1 MMSRTRGAK
10 SGLRLLTIFVIG
22 LMAICVEGSANTTKD
37 NMKEGARYEKD
48 GQFYRAAEAYARIL
62 RLTPGDQK
70 ARAALARVGD
80 RAMDEKLAA
89 VSVLETEM
97 KLDDAIAALD
107 AAGRLRVQML
117 SLKIELDRPGA
128 VDSRRVELVTLRV
141 RTLLAE
147 ADRAQA
153 DGLWS
158 VAVAHLQQVDALAP
172 DFEDTRKRLYNV
184 WVSWGEA
191 NLREG
196 RLRAAAER
204 FEHAARVPTA
214 GSTDAAKRAVAIRVG
229 LGLSALERG
238 ACRSA
243 IADLR
248 SADRLAPGSVQQGD
262 IQRASAC
269 ARTCVQLKVV
279 AETDSGLGETRLEE
293 LRTDLRGQVGAAASE
308 FLVVQGSNAGRA
320 PNCDQRT
327 VPGVDGRPMKTGP
340 YVAVVKVTAS
350 RIIRQPASSVTRQAQ
365 TQHGGMS
372 ATYYTYEEYRE
383 VLTGTLSGWVT
394 VADQGSGNLNMA
406 LPVQITGEA
415 VVGWRRAPLSSA
427 TYQDLYTG
435 RQSTVVMIDATDRGK
450 AQVEAER
457 SRTRAD
463 LTETLV
469 ADFATE
475 AARLLVSAVDVEPA
489 VPDPATLPEEH

>member
-1 MMSRTRGAK
+1 MLKKKDGAPG
-10 SGLRLLTIFVIG
+10 GLRVLTIAALCLLAFCLEAG
-22 LMAICVEGSANTTKD
+22 ADMAKD
-37 NMKEGARYEKD
+37 DLKQGARYEKE
-48 GQFYRAAEAYARIL
+48 GQFFRAAEAYARIL

-70 ARAALARVGD
+70 ARTALARVGD
-80 RAMDEKLAA
+80 RALDEKLETAA
-89 VSVLETEM
+89 VLETEM
-97 KLDDAIAALD
+97 KLDEAIAAID
-107 AAGRLRVQML
+107 AAGRLRDQML

-128 VDSRRVELVTLRV
+128 VDSRRVELVALRV
-141 RTLLAE
+141 RALLAE

-153 DGLWS
+153 DGIWS

-172 DFEDTRKRLYNV
+172 DFEDTRKRLHDV

-191 NLREG
+191 NLSEG

-204 FEHAARVPTA
+204 FEQAARVPTA

-248 SADRLAPGSVQQGD
+248 TADRLAPGSVQQEV

-279 AETDSGLGETRLEE
+279 TEPDSGLGETRLVE
-293 LRTDLRGQVGAAASE
+293 LTTDLRGQVGAAASE
-308 FLVVQGSNAGRA
+308 FLLVQGSNAGRA

-327 VPGVDGRPMKTGP
+327 LPGVDGRPMKTGP
-340 YVAVVKVTAS
+340 YAAVVKVTAS

-415 VVGWRRAPLSSA
+415 VVGWRRAPLSST

-435 RQSTVVMIDATDRGK
+435 RQSTVVTIDATDRGK
-450 AQVEAER
+450 AQVDAER
-457 SRTRAD
+457 SRVRAD
-463 LTETLV
+463 LTETLA
-469 ADFATE
+469 ADFASE
-475 AARLLVSAVDVEPA
+475 AARLLLAAIDVEPA
-489 VPDPATLPEEH
+489 VPDPTTLPEEH

>member
-1 MMSRTRGAK
+1 MISKASGAK
-10 SGLRLLTIFVIG
+10 SGLRVLTIIALSLLAVCYEAG
-22 LMAICVEGSANTTKD
+22 AAPAKD
-37 NMKEGARYEKD
+37 DLKQGARYEKD
-48 GQFYRAAEAYARIL
+48 GQFFRAAESYARIL

-80 RAMDEKLAA
+80 RALEEKLTGA
-89 VSVLETEM
+89 SVLETEM
-97 KLDDAIAALD
+97 KLDEAIAAID
-107 AAGRLRVQML
+107 AAGRLRDQML
-117 SLKIELDRPGA
+117 VLKIELDQPGA
-128 VDSRRVELVTLRV
+128 VASRRVELVTLRV

-147 ADRAQA
+147 ADRAEA
-153 DGLWS
+153 DGLWG

-172 DFEDTRKRLYNV
+172 DFDDTRERLHEV

-191 NLREG
+191 NLRDG

-204 FEHAARVPTA
+204 FEQAARVPTE
-214 GSTDAAKRAVAIRVG
+214 GSTDSAKRAAAIRAG
-229 LGLSALERG
+229 LGLSALEGG

-243 IADLR
+243 ITDLR

-279 AETDSGLGETRLEE
+279 AETDSGLGETRFEE
-293 LRTDLRGQVGAAASE
+293 LRSDLRGQVGAAASE
-308 FLVVQGSNAGRA
+308 FLVVQGPNTGRA

-327 VPGVDGRPMKTGP
+327 LPGVEGRPIKTGP

-350 RIIRQPASSVTRQAQ
+350 RIIRQPASSVTRQTQ

-394 VADQGSGNLNMA
+394 VADQRLRKPQHGAPGSDHRRRSRQVASSSIVIRHVSGSLYRTPVHGGHDRCHRSRQGSGR
-406 LPVQITGEA
+406 G
-415 VVGWRRAPLSSA
+415 RAQPG
-427 TYQDLYTG
+427 TG
-435 RQSTVVMIDATDRGK
+435 RPHRD
-450 AQVEAER
+450 
-457 SRTRAD
+457 SRRRLRHGGD
-463 LTETLV
+463 PP
-469 ADFATE
+469 
-475 AARLLVSAVDVEPA
+475 AAVRR
-489 VPDPATLPEEH
+489 